1 MFYVRNGNY
10 CAVHK
15 KLIMY
20 VKQTSVFNTHLIF
33 RGPLLAVPIN
43 ISFVISFVF
52 FLISIYTVNTTGAKD
67 SFNR

>member
-1 MFYVRNGNY
+1 MFYVKNGNR
-10 CAVHK
+10 CVVHK
-15 KLIMY
+15 KPIMY
-20 VKQTSVFNTHLIF
+20 VKHTSVFNTYLIF

-67 SFNR
+67 SFSR